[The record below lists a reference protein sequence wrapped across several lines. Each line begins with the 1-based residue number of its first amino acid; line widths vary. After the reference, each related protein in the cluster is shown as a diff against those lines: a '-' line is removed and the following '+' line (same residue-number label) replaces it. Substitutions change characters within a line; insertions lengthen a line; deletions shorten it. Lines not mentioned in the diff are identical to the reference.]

1 MYRTTR
7 SFNVGQNMN
16 EDAFFGMDEAMSE
29 AVFSSDLP
37 EEARASSPV
46 LGEKDPKLVAL
57 GSEDLASDDDDD
69 GEWVPEETRRKTR
82 CTDEEKALEVLDS
95 LSDHFPLRKFLHI
108 LFTSNDTKLNHARSC
123 YFRHGWHCKLI
134 GTWWE
139 ELHQTDDELRD
150 WVMERSTEL
159 LSTEI
164 SHVTDRASTGPY
176 PESAKQLRLTS
187 ESMKDKLDGFRMG
200 CMEYMVWIV

>member
-95 LSDHFPLRKFLHI
+95 LPDRTWAYVLAFKHNVGYLH
-108 LFTSNDTKLNHARSC
+108 L
-123 YFRHGWHCKLI
+123 
-134 GTWWE
+134 E
-139 ELHQTDDELRD
+139 
-150 WVMERSTEL
+150 WVKCHTR
-159 LSTEI
+159 
-164 SHVTDRASTGPY
+164 R
-176 PESAKQLRLTS
+176 
-187 ESMKDKLDGFRMG
+187 
-200 CMEYMVWIV
+200 